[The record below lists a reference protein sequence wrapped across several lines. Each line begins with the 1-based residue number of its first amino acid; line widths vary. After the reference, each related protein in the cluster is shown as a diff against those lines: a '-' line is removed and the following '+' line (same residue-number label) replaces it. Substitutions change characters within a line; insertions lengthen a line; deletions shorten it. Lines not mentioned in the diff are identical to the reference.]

1 MKSST
6 TTKVIACK
14 SLQSFSL
21 GLDSTTLNYL
31 RRLQVLPEFI
41 LRDQKTPSRT
51 LVTRLALRVFSNAV
65 TQAQSQGNKSWL
77 LELNTA
83 LQQLA
88 QQGKK
93 VQA

>member
-1 MKSST
+1 MKAST
-6 TTKVIACK
+6 TTKVIGCK
-14 SLQSFSL
+14 SEQSFSL
-21 GLDSTTLNYL
+21 GLDSTTLGQL

-51 LVTRLALRVFSNAV
+51 LVTRLALRVFSKSV
-65 TQAQSQGNKSWL
+65 TQAKSQGKTDWL
-77 LELNTA
+77 LEMNLA

-93 VQA
+93 GQA